1 MIPQL
6 DRTHSFLSDIRV
18 RCLSVLS
25 LELRGWMRRGCLWD
39 WMVDEGGFD
48 AGLDIILADLA
59 HVYTSNI
66 EKNNVDLR
74 FIENGYWIVLDRE

>member
-1 MIPQL
+1 
-6 DRTHSFLSDIRV
+6 
-18 RCLSVLS
+18 
-25 LELRGWMRRGCLWD
+25 MRRGCLWD